1 MCCEQSCNSRTFQQV
16 IRMGLNGTNLS
27 GVTLVCYGLQFIE
40 YKATDLSRYVLFATL
55 VSNIMIGIISV
66 MSNSLVVFVIF
77 KDKELRTKT
86 NQLLTLLA
94 ITDVLVGTV
103 VIPLWLVNRINA
115 LYYIHSCVLQM
126 IHSFFAY
133 LLCGW
138 SGFGVCTISIDR
150 YVATNRCVMY
160 RRQSY
165 HRKKMRLLLG
175 LWVVWL
181 LFLPLPFSR
190 VLGFKIFMLIV
201 SFIMVIL
208 LGVVSVCYFKVIKK
222 LKKNARK
229 VIGNGVSSIP
239 KTFTQQTSHIAV
251 KKKTTISALV
261 TMAFFISLCPRFIMI
276 LVLTIIGRDFDK
288 VVVSG
293 MCTEIFIYLNSAV
306 NPILYIWRLPDIRE
320 AVMLTFQK
328 IRRNTLH
335 HAN

>member
-1 MCCEQSCNSRTFQQV
+1 MS
-16 IRMGLNGTNLS
+16 LNGTNQS
-27 GVTLVCYGLQFIE
+27 GVVFRCHGLQFLE
-40 YKATDLSRYVLFATL
+40 YKISTAYFYTL
-55 VSNIMIGIISV
+55 VFASVFNSLIGAISTV
-66 MSNSLVVFVIF
+66 SNSLMIFIIF

-115 LYYIHSCVLQM
+115 LYGIHSCVLQM

-138 SGFGVCTISIDR
+138 SGFGVCAISIDR
-150 YVATNRCVMY
+150 FVATNHAVLF
-160 RRQSY
+160 RRPAY
-165 HRKKMRLLLG
+165 HRNKTKILFFS
-175 LWVVWL
+175 WTTWL
-181 LFLPLPFSR
+181 LFLSLPFSR
-190 VLGFKIFMLIV
+190 RIGFKIFNLIV
-201 SFIMVIL
+201 SSVIFL
-208 LGVVSVCYFKVIKK
+208 FLGVVGVCYFKVIKK

-251 KKKTTISALV
+251 RKKTTISALV

-306 NPILYIWRLPDIRE
+306 NPILYIWRLPDVRR
-320 AVMLTFQK
+320 AVMSIIQ
-328 IRRNTLH
+328 RLH
-335 HAN
+335 P